1 MQNINFNRFEFSM
14 YINTVQTLYPQNI
27 LVPNDTPLFDK
38 QSKATIPQKQQSY
51 HVVTNPP
58 KGTHPQKQQPYQRQT
73 LKGKVRDPNKHYCS
87 CVALYSISDKP
98 KKATNSQKL
107 QYYQWQTPKHTLKS
121 INHIS
126 SKLSKVGGPN
136 KSSKYK

>member
-1 MQNINFNRFEFSM
+1 MCKIEILTDLSLACT
-14 YINTVQTLYPQNI
+14 YCTVQTLYPQNI

-87 CVALYSISDKP
+87 STV
-98 KKATNSQKL
+98 
-107 QYYQWQTPKHTLKS
+107 
-121 INHIS
+121 
-126 SKLSKVGGPN
+126 
-136 KSSKYK
+136 